1 MKPYKQIF
9 EKKTADESFKRY
21 ENIEIIGEGSQAV
34 VFKVKDKIS
43 NKM

>member
-1 MKPYKQIF
+1 MKQYKKIF
-9 EKKTADESFKRY
+9 GKNSDTDRFKRY
-21 ENIEIIGEGSQAV
+21 ENIGIIGEGSQAV

>member
-1 MKPYKQIF
+1 MFKVSEFKKPTKIN
-9 EKKTADESFKRY
+9 FKRY
-21 ENIEIIGEGSQAV
+21 ENIGIIGEGSQAV